1 MRSRRASSSARGQ
14 ATVELALVLP
24 LVLTLVLVLVQVG
37 FVARDAVRLTHAARS
52 ATRAASIGL
61 DDESIRRAAS
71 EGSGLAPSRL
81 TVVIARAGDWVTVR
95 VSYDCPTDVPLVGTI
110 APAVVLRDQL
120 TMRAE
125 G

>member
-1 MRSRRASSSARGQ
+1 MRSRHASSSARGQ

-24 LVLTLVLVLVQVG
+24 LVLALVLVLVQVG
-37 FVARDAVRLTHAARS
+37 FVGRDAVRLTHAARS

-61 DDESIRRAAS
+61 DDDSVRRAAS

-95 VSYDCPTDVPLVGTI
+95 VTYRCPTDVPLVGTI